1 MMGTAY
7 SEIYNMFEEKIN
19 DYDIAKLISDGYQS
33 TVDAMYLSY
42 LKTAISKFKA
52 YSKSDLADRNDTTL
66 VFTETLTDTEIDILS
81 LLMVLEWIRPLI
93 NRVTLLKQAL
103 NNTDFRQFS
112 QQAHLKELINLK
124 KNTKEEIDGLIVEF
138 TYVEND
144 IETVL
149 KPN

>member
-52 YSKSDLADRNDTTL
+52 YSKSDLTDRNDTTL